1 MQNGMELIDEGH
13 YASQQIGACID
24 RLANSW
30 QALLEKYFDIIMS
43 HCSTCV

>member
-1 MQNGMELIDEGH
+1 MELIDEGH

-30 QALLEKYFDIIMS
+30 QTLLEKY
-43 HCSTCV
+43 STKQYYNTL